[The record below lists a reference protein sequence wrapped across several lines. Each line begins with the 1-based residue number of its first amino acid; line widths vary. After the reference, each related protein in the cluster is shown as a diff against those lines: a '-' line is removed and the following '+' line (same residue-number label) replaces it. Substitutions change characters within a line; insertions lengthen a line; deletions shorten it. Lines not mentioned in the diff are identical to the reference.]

1 MSGGE
6 LGVVELGE
14 TLVAPFAVSAGD
26 DVPAEPTSLPTY
38 RVYGQGTAPVTNGL
52 GSASKLDTGTVTNAS
67 NATPI
72 VITQASH
79 GLQTGTSVTVSG
91 VTGNT
96 AANGT
101 FSVIR
106 VTADTY
112 SLTGSSGNGAY
123 ASGGVAHVTG
133 LYRLSIAVTA
143 GDGYEAG
150 KTYHVHVTWTIAS
163 VQYAALFSF
172 RVI

>member
-6 LGVVELGE
+6 LGVVELGS
-14 TLVAPFAVSAGD
+14 TLAAPIAVSAGD
-26 DVPAEPTSLPTY
+26 DVPADPSALPTY
-38 RVYGQGTAPVTNGL
+38 RVYGSGTTPVANGT
-52 GSASKLDTGTVTNAS
+52 GSASKMDTGVVANAS

-72 VITQASH
+72 VISQAAH
-79 GLQTGTSVTVSG
+79 GLQTGSSVTVAG
-91 VTGNT
+91 VLGNT
-96 AANGT
+96 SANGT

-106 VTADTY
+106 ITADTY

-123 ASGGVAHVTG
+123 ASGGTTHVTG
-133 LYRLSIAVTA
+133 LYRLSIAATA

-150 KTYHVHVTWTIAS
+150 KTYHVHVTWTIAG
-163 VQYAALFSF
+163 VQYSALYSF